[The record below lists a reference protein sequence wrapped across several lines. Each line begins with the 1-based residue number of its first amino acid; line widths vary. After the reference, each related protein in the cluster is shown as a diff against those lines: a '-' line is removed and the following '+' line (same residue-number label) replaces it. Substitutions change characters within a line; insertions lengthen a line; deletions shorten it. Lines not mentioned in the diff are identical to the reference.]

1 MCDNEADMEKSR
13 REFLKA
19 KTVVEFMELWSRF
32 YENGI
37 CIPTYYSTFLEGG
50 DKNVFATKE
59 LGLKLKEIARRGF
72 LAIDSQITIPG
83 EQKGYIIGYVPEKM
97 AILLAEELNRY
108 SGIVAFYNDIKDFSE
123 SVSAGLYVTYDREE
137 GEIIDVK
144 SRKMPGNPFTAVGN
158 TDSQSFDMIRE
169 WMSKPVKKK
178 MTHSRYKYFIL
189 ISPCHDSPPHLVFDT
204 LLTVLREI

>member
-1 MCDNEADMEKSR
+1 MCDNEQDMEKSKR
-13 REFLKA
+13 QFLKA
-19 KTVVEFMELWSRF
+19 ESVVKFMELWSRF

-37 CIPTYYSTFLEGG
+37 CIPTYLSTFLDGD
-50 DKNVFATKE
+50 DKNEFATRE

-83 EQKGYIIGYVPEKM
+83 EQKGYLIGYVPEKM

-123 SVSAGLYVTYDREE
+123 DVSAGLYVTYDSDERGVVAE
-137 GEIIDVK
+137 GRRM
-144 SRKMPGNPFTAVGN
+144 SGNPFTAVGN

-178 MTHSRYKYFIL
+178 MTSTRYKYFVV

-204 LLTVLREI
+204 LLAVLREI

>member
-1 MCDNEADMEKSR
+1 MCDNEKDMENSKR
-13 REFLKA
+13 QFLKA
-19 KTVVEFMELWSRF
+19 ESVVEFMELWSRF

-37 CIPTYYSTFLEGG
+37 CIPTYLSTFLEGD
-50 DKNVFATKE
+50 DKNEFATKE

-123 SVSAGLYVTYDREE
+123 DVSAGLYVTYDSEKIAE
-137 GEIIDVK
+137 GRRM
-144 SRKMPGNPFTAVGN
+144 SGNPFTSVGN

-178 MTHSRYKYFIL
+178 MTVTRYKYFVV
-189 ISPCHDSPPHLVFDT
+189 ISPCHDSPSHLVFDT
-204 LLTVLREI
+204 LLAVLREI

>member
-1 MCDNEADMEKSR
+1 MCDNEKNMENSKR
-13 REFLKA
+13 QFLKA
-19 KTVVEFMELWSRF
+19 ETVVEFMELWSRF

-37 CIPTYYSTFLEGG
+37 CIPTYLSTFLEGD
-50 DKNVFATKE
+50 DKNEFATKE

-123 SVSAGLYVTYDREE
+123 DVSAGLYVTYDRQE
-137 GEIIDVK
+137 GEIIDVN
-144 SRKMPGNPFTAVGN
+144 SRKMPGSPFTSVGN
-158 TDSQSFDMIRE
+158 TDSDSFEMIRE

-178 MTHSRYKYFIL
+178 MTASRYKYFIL
-189 ISPCHDSPPHLVFDT
+189 ISPCHDSPAHFVFDT
-204 LLTVLREI
+204 LLAVLREI